1 MSEDKKPKR
10 KVAFDID
17 YDDEKLYGF
26 FTSDLKKIDQDVDV
40 SLRKFFKE
48 EKVDKKGNVIIVN
61 KKISNVDIY
70 SLAALVGK
78 FIYENE
84 KDLEIKQE
92 LKEQMELN
100 KHKTYVRFEQRE
112 SDEKTILKA
121 IAVSETGDINLLKDE
136 NREELAKYAE
146 GYARI
151 GIKKLYT
158 WATNPG
164 FDFETELSDV
174 LLSFYE
180 KYQ

>member
-1 MSEDKKPKR
+1 MSENKKPNR

-17 YDDEKLYGF
+17 YDDEKLYDY
-26 FTSDLKKIDQDVDV
+26 FTKDMNKIDSDVDISTKEYFKKEIENGKV
-40 SLRKFFKE
+40 VNRKIP
-48 EKVDKKGNVIIVN
+48 NVE
-61 KKISNVDIY
+61 IY

-84 KDLEIKQE
+84 KDSEIKQE
-92 LKEQMELN
+92 LKKQMEIN
-100 KHKTYVRFEQRE
+100 KHKTYVRFEQKE
-112 SDEKTILKA
+112 TNEKTIIKA
-121 IAVSETGDINLLKDE
+121 IAISETGDINILKDE

-164 FDFETELSDV
+164 FDFETKLSDV